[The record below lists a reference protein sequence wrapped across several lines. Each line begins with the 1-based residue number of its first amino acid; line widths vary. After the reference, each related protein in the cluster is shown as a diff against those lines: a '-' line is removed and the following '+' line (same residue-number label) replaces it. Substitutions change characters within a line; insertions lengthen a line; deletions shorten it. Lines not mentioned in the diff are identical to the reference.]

1 MSNSSSEFKVVDAN
15 GKPYNRLL
23 LIITMLIGTFSTFI
37 VQTTLTTAFPTLM
50 RTFNIDADSVQWLTT
65 GFMLA
70 MGITI
75 PISAFLLQRYSSKA
89 LYLTAMAIF
98 FVGTFICMI
107 APTFGVLLAGRLIEA
122 VAVGITAP
130 TFQTTMLTIFPP
142 ERRGSAM
149 GLAGIVI
156 GLAPAIGP
164 TLSGWLLLNYSW
176 RALFVVILP
185 FPVIVFTLAIFTMR
199 KIFPTKKTSADWM
212 SVALSTI
219 GFGSMLYAFSSVGSS
234 SWTAPKV
241 YITLIIGFVFVGL
254 FIWRSLTIENPLLQ
268 LRVFKSPIYTLS
280 VIEVA
285 VVNMAMMGAEM
296 VVPLYIQTVRGE
308 SAFHSGLILLPG
320 ALMMGIMSPITGRIF
335 DRIGARRLA
344 ITGMFLL
351 TIGTAFFVTLTETTP
366 IIFVT
371 ILYTIRMFGISMVMM
386 PVTTTGMNALP
397 LSLMSHGTS
406 VNNTGRQVF
415 SSMGTAILI
424 SVLTNVTNSNMPA
437 KSLLHSTP
445 LTYGTHALSATL
457 AGYHAAF
464 LTATIF
470 ALIGLVLAFRIKP
483 GNLRRRG

>member
-1 MSNSSSEFKVVDAN
+1 MSESSTEFHVVDAN
-15 GKPYNRLL
+15 GRPFNRLL
-23 LIITMLIGTFSTFI
+23 LVLTMLIGTFSTFI

-50 RTFNIDADSVQWLTT
+50 RTFNIDADTVQWLTT
-65 GFMLA
+65 GFMLV

-75 PISAFLLQRYSSKA
+75 PISAFLLQRFSSKA

-98 FVGTFICMI
+98 FAGTFICMI
-107 APTFGVLLAGRLIEA
+107 APNFGTLLTGRLIEA

-142 ERRGSAM
+142 EKRGSAM

-176 RALFVVILP
+176 RSLFVVILP
-185 FPVIVFTLAIFTMR
+185 FPVIVFILALFTMR
-199 KIFPTKKTSADWM
+199 KLFPTRHAQADWL
-212 SVALSTI
+212 SVLLSTV

-234 SWTAPKV
+234 SWTSPKV
-241 YITLIIGFVFVGL
+241 YITLIIGAIFVGL
-254 FIWRSLTIENPLLQ
+254 FVWRSLTIENPLLQ
-268 LRVFKSPIYTLS
+268 LRVFTSPVYTLS

-285 VVNMAMMGAEM
+285 VVNMAMIGAEM
-296 VVPLYIQTVRGE
+296 VLPLYIQTVRGE

-351 TIGTAFFVTLTETTP
+351 TAGTAFFMTLTEDTP
-366 IIFVT
+366 IVFVT
-371 ILYTIRMFGISMVMM
+371 LMYTIRMFGIAMVMM

-397 LSLMSHGTS
+397 LNLMSHGTS

-424 SVLTNVTNSNMPA
+424 SVLTNVTKSNMPA
-437 KSLLHSTP
+437 KAVLHKTP
-445 LTYGTHALSATL
+445 LAYRDHAISATL
-457 AGYHAAF
+457 SGYHAAF
-464 LTATIF
+464 MTATLF
-470 ALIGLVLAFRIKP
+470 ALVGLVLAFWIKS
-483 GNLRRRG
+483 GNSRRVN

>member
-1 MSNSSSEFKVVDAN
+1 MSESSTSFKVVDAN
-15 GKPYNRLL
+15 GKPFNRLAL
-23 LIITMLIGTFSTFI
+23 VITMLIGTFSTFI

-50 RTFNIDADSVQWLTT
+50 RTFNIDADAVQWLTT
-65 GFMLA
+65 GFMLV

-75 PISAFLLQRYSSKA
+75 PISAFLLQRFSSKS
-89 LYLTAMAIF
+89 LYLMAMVIF
-98 FVGTFICMI
+98 FIGTFICMI
-107 APTFGVLLAGRLIEA
+107 APTFGILLTGRLIEA

-142 ERRGSAM
+142 EKRGSAM

-176 RALFVVILP
+176 RSLFVVILP
-185 FPVIVFTLAIFTMR
+185 FPVIVFCLALFTMR
-199 KIFPTKKTSADWM
+199 KIFPTKPANADWL

-219 GFGSMLYAFSSVGSS
+219 GFGSMLYAFSSVGAS

-241 YITLIIGFVFVGL
+241 YITLIVGAIFVSLFV
-254 FIWRSLTIENPLLQ
+254 WRSLTIKNPLLE
-268 LRVFKSPIYTLS
+268 LRVFSSPVYTLS

-320 ALMMGIMSPITGRIF
+320 ALMMGLMSPITGRIF

-344 ITGMFLL
+344 ITGMLLL
-351 TIGTAFFVTLTETTP
+351 TVGTAFFTTLTESTP

-371 ILYTIRMFGISMVMM
+371 LLYTIRMFGIAMVMM

-415 SSMGTAILI
+415 SSMGTAVLI
-424 SVLTNVTNSNMPA
+424 SVLTNVTKNNMPA
-437 KSLLHSTP
+437 KNMLKATP
-445 LTYGTHALSATL
+445 LAYRDHALNATL

-464 LTATIF
+464 WTATIF
-470 ALIGLVLAFRIKP
+470 AFVGLVLTFWLKP
-483 GNLRRRG
+483 GNIRRHN

>member
-1 MSNSSSEFKVVDAN
+1 MSESISEFKVVDAN
-15 GKPYNRLL
+15 GKPFNRLL
-23 LIITMLIGTFSTFI
+23 LVITMLIGTFSTFI

-50 RTFNIDADSVQWLTT
+50 RTFNINADAVQWLTT
-65 GFMLA
+65 GFMLV

-75 PISAFLLQRYSSKA
+75 PVSAFLLQRFSSKL
-89 LYLTAMAIF
+89 LYLAAMAIF
-98 FVGTFICMI
+98 FVGTFICMT
-107 APTFGVLLAGRLIEA
+107 ASTFGLLLTGRLIEGI
-122 VAVGITAP
+122 AVGITAP
-130 TFQTTMLTIFPP
+130 VFQTTMLTIFPP

-176 RALFVVILP
+176 RSLFVVILP
-185 FPVIVFTLAIFTMR
+185 FPVIVFTLALFTMR
-199 KIFPTKKTSADWM
+199 KIFPTKKTSADWL
-212 SVALSTI
+212 SVILSTI

-234 SWTAPKV
+234 SWTNPIV
-241 YITLIIGFVFVGL
+241 LTTLVIGLVFVGL
-254 FIWRSLTIENPLLQ
+254 FVWRSLTIDNPLLE
-268 LRVFKSPIYTLS
+268 LRVFSSPAYTLS

-285 VVNMAMMGAEM
+285 VVNMAMVGAEM
-296 VVPLYIQTVRGE
+296 VLPLYIQTVRSE

-351 TIGTAFFVTLTETTP
+351 TVGTAFFVTLTENTP

-371 ILYTIRMFGISMVMM
+371 LLYTIRMFGIAMVMM

-397 LSLMSHGTS
+397 INLLSHGTS

-424 SVLTNVTNSNMPA
+424 SILTNVTQNKMPA
-437 KSLLHSTP
+437 KALLHTTP
-445 LTYGTHALSATL
+445 LAYRNHAINATL
-457 AGYHAAF
+457 SGYHAAF

-470 ALIGLVLAFRIKP
+470 ALVGLVLAFRIKP
-483 GNLRRRG
+483 GNSRRRG